1 MRSRCR
7 ALIAGAVAVVTIA
20 SGVTASV
27 LRSPSALAAANAV
40 LPGFSS
46 QTFAANDD
54 GSTNVALGFPIKYFG
69 SQYTSASL
77 NNNGNLTFGQSLG
90 TYTPYPLSN
99 QGPAMI
105 AAFFADVDTRA
116 GNTVT
121 YGNGTVNGHQAFGV
135 NWPEVGC
142 FNQIDSV
149 HNTFQLL
156 LINRS
161 DIGAGDFDI
170 EFNYNSIQ
178 WDSGQASGGNTQ
190 CLGGTAARA
199 GYASGSG
206 ATGTYY
212 ELPGSGANNA
222 FLDSNAAT
230 GLINHSYGS
239 TQLGRYI
246 YPIRNG
252 IPGLTSGAPAN
263 ATGLGAGGVAAHNP
277 TCSTAHPVNCASGDF
292 WHSITDFSIPDRGG
306 PLSLTRTYNSQ
317 LASSSGAFGHGWTWS
332 LGDQLTTGSDGAVTI
347 TTGDGSAVTAQPSGG
362 DTYVL
367 PTWADSTLRGNS
379 DGTWQFVRH
388 QRTVETFD
396 HQGRLISVA
405 DLNGDTT
412 TLAYQG
418 NALAKVTDA
427 AGRVIGVRTD
437 SDGRIIQLTDPMGR
451 SARYSYSSAGDL
463 TSAADRLGRVTRFTY
478 DAHHQLLTMTDPS
491 GGTLTNTYD
500 DSGRVT
506 QQRDPMGRTTK
517 FSYTGTNY
525 SALGGTT
532 TVTDPNGNVTTQRY
546 TNGELDSVTRASG
559 TPLAA
564 TTTYAYDPSTL
575 GVTSVTDPRGHV
587 TVNSYDANGNLL
599 STIDPLN
606 RKTTYTYDALADV
619 LTRTTPAGHTTAF
632 RYDAKGNLTGAT
644 DPAGHTT
651 TYGHDNP
658 AHPGDVTSVTNPAS
672 QVTRYRYDKDGNLIS
687 ASVSPSHG
695 TVDTARYAYDRDG
708 EQTCKASPNAAARGA
723 SCRTMGEFG
732 RAGTTR
738 VTYDRDGEVAASTD
752 PDGNTTRYAY
762 DGNGNRIKVINP
774 ARQVTTSAYDPDG
787 ELVKVTRPDGTSL
800 AYTYDTDGNQL
811 SQANA
816 AGKTTTFTY
825 DALNLQIT
833 STNPVHQTTT
843 FGYDPDG
850 NRVRLTNP
858 AGKITS
864 YSYDEANQLT
874 KITYSNGVT
883 PDVSYGYDAD
893 GHRVSMKDGTGTST
907 YTYDDLGRLSSQA
920 NGADATVRYGYDS
933 AGEITALTYP
943 NGKTVTQAYNGAGN
957 LVKITDWLSKSFT
970 FRYDHDGNVTS
981 QRDPNKVTANYR
993 YDLNNQVIAI
1003 TDTHR
1008 GVPLASF
1015 AYRRDNLG
1023 QVTSATQAGS
1033 RGFAAQKY
1041 SYDALNQ
1048 VASNSYGRF
1057 GYDSAD
1063 NLTRQ
1068 PNRVTQTFD
1077 AASEL
1082 VASTGSGT
1090 RPGRV
1095 TYTYDVQG
1103 NRTAMTSGGRATTLS
1118 YDQANRLTGFGTRA
1132 TYAYDGDGLRAAKT
1146 VNGNKTA
1153 FTWDEAGPLP
1163 MLLAEAT
1170 NLYVYGP
1177 GGLPLEKITGT
1188 TPTYLLHDQQGST
1201 RLLVNAAGVPVGSYS
1216 YDTYGRTLRY
1226 AGPASTP
1233 LQFDGQYTDAES
1245 GFQYLRARYYDPATA
1260 QFLTADPL
1268 VSATGEPYGFA
1279 GNNPLNE
1286 FDPTGLS
1293 WYNPLSWSSGTW
1305 TTIGVVA
1312 GGIAIGAATLGVGDL
1327 VIGAGVSAGLGIEGL
1342 GAIEVSASIEATVD
1356 VAATADAIA
1365 GVADAASFAK
1375 SAWETLSACGVGNA
1389 AECGLNG
1396 GGLTIDAI
1404 TKQLVDRRFPPGLA
1418 RKLAEEGRG
1427 LLSLGYNAFKDWLLE
1442 QLKEGTNC

>member
-1 MRSRCR
+1 MIKSGYVPGAMWGVHMRSRCR

-40 LPGFSS
+40 LPGFNS

-54 GSTNVALGFPIKYFG
+54 GSINVALGFPIKYFG
-69 SQYTSASL
+69 GQYTSASL

-116 GNTVT
+116 GSTVT
-121 YGNGTVNGHQAFGV
+121 YGNGNVNGHQAFGV
-135 NWPEVGC
+135 NWPSVGC
-142 FNQIDSV
+142 YNQIDSV

-230 GLINHSYGS
+230 GLVNHSYGS

-292 WHSITDFSIPDRGG
+292 WHSITDFSIPERGG

-317 LASSSGAFGHGWTWS
+317 QANSNGAFGHGWTWS
-332 LGDQLTTGSDGAVTI
+332 LGDRLTTSSDNAVTI

-367 PTWADSTLRGNS
+367 PTWADSTLRVNS
-379 DGTWQFVRH
+379 DGSWQFVRH
-388 QRTVETFD
+388 QRTIETFD
-396 HQGRLISVA
+396 HEGRLISVA

-418 NALAKVTDA
+418 NSLAKITDA

-451 SARYSYSSAGDL
+451 STRYAYNSAGDL
-463 TSAADRLGRVTRFTY
+463 TSAGDRLGRVTQFTY

-506 QQRDPMGRTTK
+506 RQRDPMGRTTS

-564 TTTYAYDPSTL
+564 TTSYSYDSATL

-599 STIDPLN
+599 STTDPLN
-606 RKTTYTYDALADV
+606 RKTTYTYDALADP
-619 LTRTTPAGHTTAF
+619 LTRTTPSGHTTTF
-632 RYDAKGNLTGAT
+632 RYDAKGNLTVAT
-644 DPAGHTT
+644 DSAGHTT
-651 TYGHDNP
+651 TYGHDDA
-658 AHPGDVTSVTNPAS
+658 AHPGKVTSVTNPAS

-687 ASVSPSHG
+687 VSVSPSHG
-695 TVDTARYAYDRDG
+695 VVDVARYAYDRDG
-708 EQTCKASPNAAARGA
+708 EQICKASPNAAARGA
-723 SCRTMGEFG
+723 SCRTPGEFG

-738 VTYDRDGEVAASTD
+738 ITYDRDGEVAASTD
-752 PDGNTTRYAY
+752 PYGNTTRYGY

-774 ARQVTTSAYDPDG
+774 ARQVTTSAYDPDD

-800 AYTYDTDGNQL
+800 AYAYDADGNQL
-811 SQANA
+811 TQANG
-816 AGKTTTFTY
+816 AGKTTTY
-825 DALNLQIT
+825 AYNALNLQIT
-833 STNPVHQTTT
+833 STNPVHQTTR
-843 FGYDPDG
+843 FGYDLGG
-850 NRVRLTNP
+850 NRVSLTNP
-858 AGKITS
+858 AGKVTS
-864 YSYDEANQLT
+864 YSYDEAKQLI

-920 NGADATVRYGYDS
+920 NGADTTVRYGYDS

-943 NGKTVTQAYNGAGN
+943 NGKTVTQTYDGAGN
-957 LVKITDWLSKSFT
+957 LVKITDWLGKSFT
-970 FRYDHDGNVTS
+970 FRYDHDGNVTG
-981 QRDPNKVTANYR
+981 QRDPNRVAADYR
-993 YDLNNQVIAI
+993 YDLNDQVSPSPAPIA
-1003 TDTHR
+1003 
-1008 GVPLASF
+1008 
-1015 AYRRDNLG
+1015 
-1023 QVTSATQAGS
+1023 
-1033 RGFAAQKY
+1033 
-1041 SYDALNQ
+1041 
-1048 VASNSYGRF
+1048 
-1057 GYDSAD
+1057 
-1063 NLTRQ
+1063 
-1068 PNRVTQTFD
+1068 
-1077 AASEL
+1077 
-1082 VASTGSGT
+1082 
-1090 RPGRV
+1090 
-1095 TYTYDVQG
+1095 
-1103 NRTAMTSGGRATTLS
+1103 
-1118 YDQANRLTGFGTRA
+1118 
-1132 TYAYDGDGLRAAKT
+1132 
-1146 VNGNKTA
+1146 A
-1153 FTWDEAGPLP
+1153 FP
-1163 MLLAEAT
+1163 
-1170 NLYVYGP
+1170 
-1177 GGLPLEKITGT
+1177 
-1188 TPTYLLHDQQGST
+1188 
-1201 RLLVNAAGVPVGSYS
+1201 
-1216 YDTYGRTLRY
+1216 
-1226 AGPASTP
+1226 
-1233 LQFDGQYTDAES
+1233 
-1245 GFQYLRARYYDPATA
+1245 
-1260 QFLTADPL
+1260 
-1268 VSATGEPYGFA
+1268 
-1279 GNNPLNE
+1279 
-1286 FDPTGLS
+1286 
-1293 WYNPLSWSSGTW
+1293 
-1305 TTIGVVA
+1305 
-1312 GGIAIGAATLGVGDL
+1312 
-1327 VIGAGVSAGLGIEGL
+1327 
-1342 GAIEVSASIEATVD
+1342 
-1356 VAATADAIA
+1356 
-1365 GVADAASFAK
+1365 
-1375 SAWETLSACGVGNA
+1375 
-1389 AECGLNG
+1389 
-1396 GGLTIDAI
+1396 
-1404 TKQLVDRRFPPGLA
+1404 
-1418 RKLAEEGRG
+1418 
-1427 LLSLGYNAFKDWLLE
+1427 
-1442 QLKEGTNC
+1442 